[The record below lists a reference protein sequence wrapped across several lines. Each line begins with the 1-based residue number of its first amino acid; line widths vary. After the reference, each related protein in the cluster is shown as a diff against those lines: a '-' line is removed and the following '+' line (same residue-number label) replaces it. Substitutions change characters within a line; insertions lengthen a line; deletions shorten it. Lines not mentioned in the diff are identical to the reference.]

1 MRSDDLIYGCHSAL
15 QKAIRRGDLNLA
27 RTAFDVMWAEKEHRN
42 WMKWRLSI
50 LVIEEAWYFTGELA
64 QFLKLKSD
72 TEEDWRKFIYRLC
85 LIPKNKDADALWG
98 LSSIAVERTPLL
110 DEVARW
116 KERIGDGDPSLI
128 ADELFEWLV
137 DGEKLTDYEKDAIRV
152 AKRRVGMGGMLG
164 DKQQCI
170 VAMILIA
177 QHGLQQERVKKAEV
191 EGLKRWKG
199 GKPKTVN
206 LPWYVFDFHT
216 ALGKMARSIFLKRKA
231 KDFGNIDED
240 GFSKIWFH
248 LESGFVPKD
257 LIAESQ
263 AFWPAWREA
272 ELTGLPVKL
281 WEKGMKKEIQSIVN
295 WCIERRS

>member
-1 MRSDDLIYGCHSAL
+1 
-15 QKAIRRGDLNLA
+15 
-27 RTAFDVMWAEKEHRN
+27 MWAEKEHRN
-42 WMKWRLSI
+42 WLKWRLSI

-64 QFLKLKSD
+64 HFLRTKSD
-72 TEEDWRKFIYRLC
+72 AEEDWRKFIYRLC

-98 LSSIAVERTPLL
+98 LSSTAVERTPLL

-116 KERIGDGDPSLI
+116 KDRIGDGDPSLI

-170 VAMILIA
+170 VTMILIA
-177 QHGLQQERVKKAEV
+177 QYGIAKNVVAQAEID
-191 EGLKRWKG
+191 GLKRWKG

-206 LPWYVFDFHT
+206 LPWYVFDMHT
-216 ALGKMARSIFLKRKA
+216 AVGKMAMGILIKRKA
-231 KDFGNIDED
+231 AQFGNIDQEAL
-240 GFSKIWFH
+240 SKLWFYM
-248 LESGFVPKD
+248 ESGFVPKEMVSD
-257 LIAESQ
+257 SQ
-263 AFWPAWREA
+263 AWWPAWREE
-272 ELTGLPVKL
+272 ELAGLPVKL

-295 WCIERRS
+295 WCLEKRS